1 MTDEELTEREAA
13 ITDLIENRLTVE
25 PVEVSI
31 GRAKQ
36 INRVNIILG
45 GLTILLLL
53 LFGAGVVLKLTVDA
67 SVPGIN

>member
-25 PVEVSI
+25 QVEVSI

-53 LFGAGVVLKLTVDA
+53 LFGAVVVLKLTVNA

>member
-53 LFGAGVVLKLTVDA
+53 LFGAVVVLKLTVNA